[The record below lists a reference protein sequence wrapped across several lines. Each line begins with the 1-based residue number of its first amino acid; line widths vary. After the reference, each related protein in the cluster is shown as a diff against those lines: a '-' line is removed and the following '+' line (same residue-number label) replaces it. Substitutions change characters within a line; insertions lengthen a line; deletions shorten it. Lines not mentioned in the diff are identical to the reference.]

1 MAQYF
6 AIINS
11 TFRLPF
17 FSWEASSFRGTP
29 QLRLATDDLV
39 GVRSALEDLKT
50 IQVVDNTNIEVA
62 YFTEYDGYTS
72 ISYVGRN
79 FSSQLEGFANE
90 LVVSLQKTSL
100 VEQVERLDKQVNKII
115 DTESMSL
122 DEFKEYKIN
131 LISEAGEQLIFTGTD
146 VTLLNG
152 VTKNFT
158 YNLEDQSNLLNA
170 IFIIQTLG
178 DLDISLPY
186 HSHGEPCE
194 LYNARDILAVYF
206 TLQFFS
212 TRIQTEVNMKLNW
225 IRECETKEEIE
236 AITIDTPLPE
246 KWAIRAQA
254 IMGPAMELAAQLQAQ
269 YFGDVE
275 PIVEETETEEPV
287 VEEPTEGEE

>member
-6 AIINS
+6 VIINS
-11 TFRLPF
+11 IDRIPLFM
-17 FSWEASSFRGTP
+17 WDANSFRGTP
-29 QLRLATDDLV
+29 QLRLATDNLAE
-39 GVRSALEDLKT
+39 VRRVFEALKT
-50 IQVVDNTNIEVA
+50 IQVIDDTNAEVA
-62 YFTEYDGYTS
+62 FFTEYDGYTS
-72 ISYVGRN
+72 ISYLGRN
-79 FSSQLEGFANE
+79 FSSQLGGFANE

-100 VEQVERLDKQVNKII
+100 VEQVKRLDEQVNKIV

-122 DEFKEYKIN
+122 DEFKDYKIN
-131 LISEAGEQLIFTGTD
+131 LISDAGEQLIFTGTN

-178 DLDISLPY
+178 DLEISLPY

-225 IRECETKEEIE
+225 IRACETKEEIE
-236 AITIDTPLPE
+236 AITIDTPLPQE
-246 KWAIRAQA
+246 WAARAQA
-254 IMGPAMELAAQLQAQ
+254 IMGPAMELAAQLQAT
-269 YFGDVE
+269 YFGEVE
-275 PIVEETETEEPV
+275 PIIEVPEVEAEPS
-287 VEEPTEGEE
+287 EGEE

>member
-11 TFRLPF
+11 IERFPLFMWDANF
-17 FSWEASSFRGTP
+17 FNVNM
-29 QLRLATDDLV
+29 QLRLATDNLTQVRQAFDSIQTISIVDETDL
-39 GVRSALEDLKT
+39 
-50 IQVVDNTNIEVA
+50 EVA
-62 YFTEYDGYTS
+62 YFTEYDTFSS
-72 ISYVGRN
+72 ISYLGRN
-79 FSSQLEGFANE
+79 FSSQIGGFANE
-90 LVVSLQKTSL
+90 LVVSLKKTSL
-100 VEQVERLDKQVNKII
+100 VEQVERLDRQVNKII
-115 DTESMSL
+115 DIDSMTV
-122 DEFKEYKIN
+122 EEYKDYKIEI
-131 LISEAGEQLIFTGTD
+131 ISKAGEQIIFNGTN

-178 DLDISLPY
+178 DLEISLPY

-194 LYNARDILAVYF
+194 LYNARDILAIYF

-225 IRECETKEEIE
+225 IRGCETKEQIE
-236 AITIDTPLPE
+236 FITIDTPLPE
-246 KWAIRAQA
+246 EWAVRAQA

-275 PIVEETETEEPV
+275 PIVEESETEEPV
-287 VEEPTEGEE
+287 IEEPTEGEE

>member
-1 MAQYF
+1 MAQYY

-11 TFRLPF
+11 TSPIPLFI
-17 FSWEASSFRGTP
+17 WEANSFRGTP
-29 QLRLATDDLV
+29 HLRLATDNLAS
-39 GVRSALEDLKT
+39 VRNVLENLQT
-50 IQVVDNTNIEVA
+50 IQIVDETNTEVA
-62 YFTEYDGYTS
+62 FFTEYDGYNS
-72 ISYVGRN
+72 IAYMGYN
-79 FSSQLEGFANE
+79 FSSQLAAYENE
-90 LVVSLQKTSL
+90 LVVSLKKTSL
-100 VEQVERLDKQVNKII
+100 IEQVKRLDEQVNKIVDI
-115 DTESMSL
+115 ESMSL
-122 DEFKEYKIN
+122 DDFKEYKID
-131 LISEAGEQLIFTGTD
+131 LISKAGEQIIFNGTD

-178 DLDISLPY
+178 DLEISLPY

-225 IRECETKEEIE
+225 IRACETKEEIE
-236 AITIDTPLPE
+236 PITIDTPLPE
-246 KWAIRAQA
+246 EWAARAQA

-269 YFGDVE
+269 YFGEIE
-275 PIVEETETEEPV
+275 PIIDEELVE
-287 VEEPTEGEE
+287 EGEE

>member
-1 MAQYF
+1 MSRYYVK
-6 AIINS
+6 INQNDP
-11 TFRLPF
+11 LPL
-17 FSWEASSFRGTP
+17 FSWDANSFRGTP
-29 QLRLATDDLV
+29 SLRLATDDLAY
-39 GVRSALEDLKT
+39 VRSLLEEINS
-50 IQVVDNTNIEVA
+50 IQIIDETNVEVA
-62 YFTEYDGYTS
+62 YFTEYDGFSS
-72 ISYVGRN
+72 ISYMGCN
-79 FSSQLEGFANE
+79 FASQIGGFANE
-90 LVVSLQKTSL
+90 LVVSLVKTSL
-100 VEQVERLDKQVNKII
+100 AEQVKRLDEQVNKIVN
-115 DTESMSL
+115 TETMSL
-122 DEFKEYKIN
+122 DEFKDYKIG

-194 LYNARDILAVYF
+194 LYSARDILAVYF

-212 TRIQTEVNMKLNW
+212 TRIQTEINMKLNW

-236 AITIDTPLPE
+236 TIVIDTPLPE
-246 KWAIRAQA
+246 KWAARAEA
-254 IMGPAMELAAQLQAQ
+254 IMGPAMELAVQLQAQ
-269 YFGDVE
+269 YFGEVE
-275 PIVEETETEEPV
+275 PIIEESETEEPI